1 MTLSNLG
8 IVRISADD
16 TAGAAQVMYGKDFVS
31 VCSFHF
37 SYARGYLYSDT

>member
-16 TAGAAQVMYGKDFVS
+16 TAGAAQVVYGKAFVS
-31 VCSFHF
+31 VSSFHL
-37 SYARGYLYSDT
+37 SYTSGYLYSDT